1 MFKAGTA
8 SEKITPDE
16 PFWLAGYAA
25 RTEPAKGKISDL
37 HASALALEDSQ
48 GERLVIA
55 SIDLIAITK
64 SIADPVYEI
73 VQREIGL
80 PRERLILAATHTH
93 YAPEFRSDKE
103 RFFHIPRDYG
113 GAKIEATAKKMAD
126 AVARM
131 IVSAS
136 KNLEPARLYARQTTA
151 RFAHNRRR

>member
-1 MFKAGTA
+1 MFQAGTA
-8 SEKITPDE
+8 SERVTPDE
-16 PFWLAGYAA
+16 PLWLAGYAA

-37 HASALALEDSQ
+37 FASALALEDSQ

-64 SIADPVYEI
+64 SIADPVYEF

-103 RFFHIPRDYG
+103 LFFHIPREYG
-113 GAKIEATAKKMAD
+113 GAKIEATSKKMSEALERVIV
-126 AVARM
+126 AV
-131 IVSAS
+131 S
-136 KNLEPARLYARQTTA
+136 KHVEPAR
-151 RFAHNRRR
+151 